1 MLARPG
7 AGVGQRLVI
16 PAPSFLPQAVAPARQ
31 PCRPGAVARLLITS
45 LNNFATPLIRY
56 ELGDYA
62 AVGAPSPSGPPLPVL
77 KPIMGPYRNL
87 LTLPDGTR
95 RWPRLGYETSL
106 QSIAPIELMQMI
118 QTGLHEIKVRLV
130 MARPLSDTEQQ
141 RLTTFIRDNLGHPFR
156 LHFEYTDTI
165 RNPANGKLEQFISL
179 IEPQGRPG

>member
-1 MLARPG
+1 
-7 AGVGQRLVI
+7 
-16 PAPSFLPQAVAPARQ
+16 
-31 PCRPGAVARLLITS
+31 
-45 LNNFATPLIRY
+45 
-56 ELGDYA
+56 
-62 AVGAPSPSGPPLPVL
+62 
-77 KPIMGPYRNL
+77 MGRYRNL

-118 QTGLHEIKVRLV
+118 QTGLDEIKVRLV